1 MSQEQVAAADLLQV
15 EQEARNAAV
24 KASGEFLRTVGVGA
38 VAAPSDSTCYRC
50 KGSFRY
56 YALCSEN
63 SMEAVEEESAASS
76 AESGRQEKDSGKKK
90 TEARICVSCEVKL
103 RTEQWPSF
111 QLDFKRKFPDY
122 CTEGEVRRDFKRVNK
137 GKTWATS
144 SRIFP
149 EMKHIVAHEKMTGAN
164 ATLTKRDKCKMVINE
179 TKKMAESMLE
189 ESE

>member
-90 TEARICVSCEVKL
+90 TEARICVSCEVEL
-103 RTEQWPSF
+103 RTEQWPS
-111 QLDFKRKFPDY
+111 LPPNFKRMGCRGKKP
-122 CTEGEVRRDFKRVNK
+122 KRVDI
-137 GKTWATS
+137 
-144 SRIFP
+144 R
-149 EMKHIVAHEKMTGAN
+149 VQ
-164 ATLTKRDKCKMVINE
+164 LE
-179 TKKMAESMLE
+179 TKKKRQIVSRERYLKLMRICSTTVAAECCVNLLE
-189 ESE
+189 WCRLDWVGDKNILQEELQKE